1 MEEKLNFFEKKI
13 NPGELGIL
21 QLAYLGD
28 AVMELYA
35 RRELLSQGNFPAG
48 KLVKMSKA
56 FVTCEAQSDA
66 VERILP
72 LLSETEEAVYK
83 RGRNAKTHFSP
94 SHGELIQY
102 RRATGFEALFGYLF
116 LSGEENRAKELFAAA
131 YCGVAAQM
139 AEKIK

>member
-1 MEEKLNFFEKKI
+1 MEEKLTFSEKKI
-13 NPGELGIL
+13 NPCELGIL
-21 QLAYLGD
+21 QLAYMGD

-35 RRELLSQGNFPAG
+35 RRELLAQGNFPAG

-72 LLSETEEAVYK
+72 LLSEEEEAVYK

-102 RRATGFEALFGYLF
+102 RRATGLEALFGFLF
-116 LSGEENRAKELFAAA
+116 LAGKEARAKELFAAA
-131 YCGVAAQM
+131 YDGVAAQM

>member
-1 MEEKLNFFEKKI
+1 MEENLTKKMKTGV
-13 NPGELGIL
+13 NELGIL
-21 QLAYLGD
+21 QLAYMGD

-35 RRELLSQGNFPAG
+35 RQALLACGNYPPG

-66 VERILP
+66 LERIIG
-72 LLSETEEAVYK
+72 LLTEEEEAVYK

-102 RRATGFEALFGYLF
+102 RRATGLEALFGFLY
-116 LSGEENRAKELFAAA
+116 LSGRHERATELFDKA
-131 YCGVAAQM
+131 YDGVAEMM

>member
-1 MEEKLNFFEKKI
+1 MEENLTLPFGGT
-13 NPGELGIL
+13 NPNELGIL
-21 QLAYLGD
+21 QLAYVGD

-35 RRELLSQGNFPAG
+35 RREVLSQGNYPSG

-72 LLSETEEAVYK
+72 YLSEKEEAVYK

-102 RRATGFEALFGYLF
+102 RRATGLEALFGYLY
-116 LSGEENRAKELFAAA
+116 LSGQNDRADELFSLAYRGVAKE
-131 YCGVAAQM
+131 M

>member
-1 MEEKLNFFEKKI
+1 MEEKLTFSEKPI
-13 NPGELGIL
+13 NPGEVGIL
-21 QLAYLGD
+21 QLAYIGD

-35 RRELLSQGNFPAG
+35 RRELLAQGNFPAG

-72 LLSETEEAVYK
+72 ILSQEEEAVYK

-102 RRATGFEALFGYLF
+102 RRATGLEALFGHLF
-116 LSGEENRAKELFAAA
+116 LSGNEVRAKELFAAA
-131 YCGVAAQM
+131 YDGVASQM